1 MVGRKRVIAAAAAV
15 AAAYALYP
23 CVTLYRL
30 GQAIRQG
37 DAATLEALVDWDQL
51 REGIK
56 EDICDQIMEPPAQEA
71 ADSLPPFGA
80 SFVRGIAATAIDS
93 AVTPRGL
100 LSVTQRPME
109 GLARPHKEKQP
120 RIVWAFF
127 DGPMRFHADLTAPGT
142 GVRTPIRIQLELQ
155 DGFWKVTRVWLPP
168 ELLEKANA
176 RT

>member
-1 MVGRKRVIAAAAAV
+1 MLAAAAAV
-15 AAAYALYP
+15 AAAYVLYP

-56 EDICDQIMEPPAQEA
+56 EDICDQLIEPPSQA
-71 ADSLPPFGA
+71 AEDSLPAFGA
-80 SFVRGIAATAIDS
+80 SFVRGIATTAIDS

-100 LSVTQRPME
+100 LSVAHSSQPP
-109 GLARPHKEKQP
+109 AYAHPYKEKNP
-120 RIVWAFF
+120 RLVWAFF
-127 DGPMRFHADLTAPGT
+127 DGPTRFHADLTAPAA
-142 GVRTPIRIQLELQ
+142 GVRKPIRLQLELQ
-155 DGFWKVTRVWLPP
+155 NGIWKVTRVWLPP
-168 ELLEKANA
+168 ELLQKANE